1 MDSQQPLPEN
11 LNETFD
17 FIDNIPPKKNSFQ
30 KMVTE
35 HAIKQLT
42 AYKRQSLQER
52 ELSLIDEFKEHL
64 KNHIGTLDNFP
75 KKNQLLQYLEQ
86 HPDEMNIEDI
96 KAISASKIN
105 NFHEALFQQIFLN
118 PNKAYF
124 FNAPLIKAFEN
135 IMNGKPT
142 DFQEQNNENSGNF
155 IIQNFRDDVE
165 NSNPI
170 NTLPKKP
177 IDQLLKDEEKA
188 KSLASEKYSDS

>member
-1 MDSQQPLPEN
+1 MNSQQPFPEN

-42 AYKRQSLQER
+42 AYKHQSLQER
-52 ELSLIDEFKEHL
+52 ELSLIDEIKEHL

-75 KKNQLLQYLEQ
+75 KKNQLLKYLQE
-86 HPDEMNIEDI
+86 HPDEMSIDDI
-96 KAISASKIN
+96 KAISAAKIN
-105 NFHEALFQQIFLN
+105 NFHEALFQQIFVN

-142 DFQEQNNENSGNF
+142 DFQEQNIENSGNF

-165 NSNPI
+165 NSNLI

-188 KSLASEKYSDS
+188 KNIASEKYSVS

>member
-1 MDSQQPLPEN
+1 MNSQQPFPEN

-42 AYKRQSLQER
+42 AYKHQSLQER

-75 KKNQLLQYLEQ
+75 KKNQLLKYLQE
-86 HPDEMNIEDI
+86 HPDEMSIDDI
-96 KAISASKIN
+96 KAISAAKIN
-105 NFHEALFQQIFLN
+105 NFHEALFQQIFVN

-124 FNAPLIKAFEN
+124 FNVPLIKAFEN

-142 DFQEQNNENSGNF
+142 DFQEQNIENSGNF

-165 NSNPI
+165 NSNLI

-188 KSLASEKYSDS
+188 KNIASEKYSVS